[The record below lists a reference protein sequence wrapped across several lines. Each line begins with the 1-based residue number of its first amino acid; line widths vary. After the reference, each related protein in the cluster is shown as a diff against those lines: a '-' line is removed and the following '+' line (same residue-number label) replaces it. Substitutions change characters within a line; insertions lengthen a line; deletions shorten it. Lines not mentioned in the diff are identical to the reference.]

1 MTRVIS
7 VHEYTLKTGAAEE
20 AFEQAIQEARA
31 SEILRLPGL
40 VAYHLLKGIRGA
52 RKGFYAAI
60 WVYESKEAW
69 ERLWGPVDRPRKKT
83 EYPAN
88 WKQWEEEVLRPFLA
102 EDPDEIRFMA
112 YEEL

>member
-1 MTRVIS
+1 MSRVVS
-7 VHEYTLKTGAAEE
+7 VHEYRLRASAAEE

-31 SEILRLPGL
+31 SDLLRLPGL
-40 VAYHLLKGIRGA
+40 VACHFIKGIRGN
-52 RKGFYAAI
+52 RKGHYAAI

-69 ERLWGPVDRPRKKT
+69 ERLWGPVDRPKQKT

-88 WKQWEEEVLRPFLA
+88 WKRWEEEVLRPFLA
-102 EDPDEIRFMA
+102 EDPDEIKFTS